1 MAGRIVHQ
9 GLATNEDAQR
19 GPYLYLP
26 FDVPAGTTRID
37 VRLEHDPGNIVDLGL
52 LDVRAGPFPSNEGF
66 RGWSGGARD
75 RFFVAMDDAT
85 PGYLPGV
92 MPHGIWRVIL
102 GLYRIRPE
110 GCRYRVEIDLDDGPR
125 KQIDRAPPH
134 PRYPAAAGWY
144 PGDLQ
149 SHTHHSD
156 AKGSL
161 ADLVSAARH
170 RGLRFLAV
178 TDHNTVSHHRHLA
191 VASTPELFLL
201 PGEEVTTDHG
211 HANVWGA
218 RGWVDFRMTGAGH
231 VDTVVRRA
239 HELGGLISVNHP
251 KAGGPAWRYHVPEGV
266 DCLEAW
272 QAPWPAGNE
281 ESLGLYDDLLRQG
294 RRLVLVGGSDRHQPG
309 WPDPDPQE
317 LQVGSP
323 TTWLWLDKLSIPTC
337 LAALASGRVFVSESP
352 AGPRLELTVDG
363 VTMGGTLEVRGGARQ
378 DAGTAEIRV
387 ESADPIRLRLVGA
400 EGEIYTRNLAA
411 GRSELELRLD
421 LGAAAPFVRAEL
433 WHAELERVVALS
445 NPVFIR

>member
-1 MAGRIVHQ
+1 VAGRIVHE
-9 GLATNEDAQR
+9 GLATPEDAQR
-19 GPYLYLP
+19 QPYLYLP
-26 FDVPAGTTRID
+26 FEVPVDTTRID

-52 LDVRAGPFPSNEGF
+52 LDVRAGPFPATEGF

-85 PGYLPGV
+85 PGYLPGL
-92 MPHGIWRVIL
+92 MPPGNWRVIL
-102 GLYRIRPE
+102 GLYRIRLE
-110 GCRYRVEIDLDDGPR
+110 GCRYRVEIDLDEQPR
-125 KQIDRAPPH
+125 EQIPTPPPH
-134 PRYPAAAGWY
+134 PRIPVPAGWY

-156 AKGSL
+156 ARGSL

-178 TDHNTVSHHRHLA
+178 TDHNTISHHRHLA
-191 VASTPELFLL
+191 AASSPELFLL

-218 RGWVDFRMTGAGH
+218 RDWVDFRVTEPGH
-231 VDTVVRRA
+231 VDGVVRRA
-239 HELGGLISVNHP
+239 HELGGLVSVNHP
-251 KAGGPAWRYHVPEGV
+251 KAGGPAWRYPVPDGV

-272 QAPWPAGNE
+272 QAPWQAGNE

-309 WPDPDPQE
+309 WPDTDPPE

-323 TTWLWLDKLSIPTC
+323 TTWLRLEELSIPAC
-337 LAALASGRVFVSESP
+337 LAALRSGRLFVSESP
-352 AGPRLELTVDG
+352 AGPRLELAVDG
-363 VTMGGTLEVRGGARQ
+363 VSMGGTLDAHGAARQ
-378 DAGTAEIRV
+378 DAGTAEV
-387 ESADPIRLRLVGA
+387 QAESADPVRLRLVGA
-400 EGEIYTRNLAA
+400 DGEIHRQGLQP
-411 GRSELELRLD
+411 GRSELEVRLD
-421 LGAAAPFVRAEL
+421 LHAAAPFVRAEL